1 MILEIF
7 RCVYYQNPSPWNFHK
22 SISCEN
28 FNRLNPN
35 SKNWTQP
42 GICSTTMPIYEH
54 GDGTHLLSECGER
67 VKVGSNRV
75 SERILSDTLFEPTW
89 THVDFEPTNTQNCC
103 FSQCRHCEKQ
113 QFWVI
118 CTFRN
123 NKRPSGG
130 CNSGRWG
137 MRRDLI
143 PSHNSTEFKRVYSAN
158 GIVEP
163 QSGKIC
169 IQGVRKR
176 YSDWNLIILR

>member
-7 RCVYYQNPSPWNFHK
+7 RCVYYQNPSPWNFDN

-28 FNRLNPN
+28 LIGWIRTVKIEPNPGFALQLCPYMN
-35 SKNWTQP
+35 
-42 GICSTTMPIYEH
+42 MEMVPIYWASAEKESKWVRT
-54 GDGTHLLSECGER
+54 GYQ
-67 VKVGSNRV
+67 KGSFLIPCSNP
-75 SERILSDTLFEPTW
+75 LEPTL
-89 THVDFEPTNTQNCC
+89 TSNPQILKTAV
-103 FSQCRHCEKQ
+103 
-113 QFWVI
+113 
-118 CTFRN
+118 FRN
-123 NKRPSGG
+123 VDIAK
-130 CNSGRWG
+130 NSSFEWFAHLETIRDHQGVVIVGWG